1 MHTDTFINQNG
12 HRLIPPPK
20 KNYEDGEE
28 EKKRYLVASIL
39 IRLIERCLCS
49 ANQSI
54 DSRIDFRFIFQG
66 GEGGGG
72 GGGVRL
78 KMLMESL
85 TGNYGNDK

>member
-1 MHTDTFINQNG
+1 MATVSFLHQ
-12 HRLIPPPK
+12 K
-20 KNYEDGEE
+20 KIMRMGRKK
-28 EKKRYLVASIL
+28 KKRYLVASIL

-54 DSRIDFRFIFQG
+54 DPVLISDLFSREER
-66 GEGGGG
+66 EVEE